1 MKKIQILFFTLLV
14 CLFAVDLYAQEQGKI
29 SGKVLSTLNIPVE
42 GAVVSV
48 TGSEDVTT
56 DKNGVF
62 QIECKSL
69 RKANISV
76 WAAGYYTVLQAVDN
90 RKEMTI
96 IMIPESEYKYN
107 ETTVLPFRIDCRF
120 ASDSRQRY
128 ARRGKFH

>member
-62 QIECKSL
+62 QIECGKPIFQFGL
-69 RKANISV
+69 P
-76 WAAGYYTVLQAVDN
+76 D
-90 RKEMTI
+90 I
-96 IMIPESEYKYN
+96 IQCFKQWII
-107 ETTVLPFRIDCRF
+107 V
-120 ASDSRQRY
+120 
-128 ARRGKFH
+128 RR

>member
-62 QIECKSL
+62 QEFAESQYFSL
-69 RKANISV
+69 
-76 WAAGYYTVLQAVDN
+76 GC
-90 RKEMTI
+90 
-96 IMIPESEYKYN
+96 
-107 ETTVLPFRIDCRF
+107 RILYS
-120 ASDSRQRY
+120 ASSS
-128 ARRGKFH
+128 G

>member
-62 QIECKSL
+62 QIDARVCGKPIFQFGL
-69 RKANISV
+69 P
-76 WAAGYYTVLQAVDN
+76 D
-90 RKEMTI
+90 I
-96 IMIPESEYKYN
+96 IQCFKQWII
-107 ETTVLPFRIDCRF
+107 V
-120 ASDSRQRY
+120 
-128 ARRGKFH
+128 RR

>member
-1 MKKIQILFFTLLV
+1 M
-14 CLFAVDLYAQEQGKI
+14 
-29 SGKVLSTLNIPVE
+29 
-42 GAVVSV
+42 VSV

-96 IMIPESEYKYN
+96 IMILNRNTNIMKQ
-107 ETTVLPFRIDCRF
+107 TVLPFRN
-120 ASDSRQRY
+120 
-128 ARRGKFH
+128 